1 MEWKRKPG
9 TWQMTE
15 HTKKGVCYVSFPLL
29 DAERGFV
36 HGFSTRIG
44 GVSEGDLSSMNL
56 SFTRGDDPERV
67 RENYRRTAA
76 AVGFETDR
84 LVFTHQTHTNHVR
97 VVTEADAGNGFG

>member
-44 GVSEGDLSSMNL
+44 GCQ
-56 SFTRGDDPERV
+56 RG
-67 RENYRRTAA
+67 
-76 AVGFETDR
+76 GFIVDEPQLYKGR
-84 LVFTHQTHTNHVR
+84 
-97 VVTEADAGNGFG
+97 

>member
-44 GVSEGDLSSMNL
+44 GVSEGDLIVDEPQL
-56 SFTRGDDPERV
+56 YKGR
-67 RENYRRTAA
+67 
-76 AVGFETDR
+76 
-84 LVFTHQTHTNHVR
+84 
-97 VVTEADAGNGFG
+97 

>member
-67 RENYRRTAA
+67 RENYRRTQRRSDLRRIGLCSRIRRIRTMC
-76 AVGFETDR
+76 V
-84 LVFTHQTHTNHVR
+84 L
-97 VVTEADAGNGFG
+97 